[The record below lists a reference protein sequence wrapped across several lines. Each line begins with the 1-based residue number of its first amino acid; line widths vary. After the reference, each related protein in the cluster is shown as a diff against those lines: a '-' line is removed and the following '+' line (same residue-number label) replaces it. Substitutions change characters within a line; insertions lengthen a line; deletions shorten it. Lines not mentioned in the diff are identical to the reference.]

1 VDNPLVRVDPGLY
14 LWTIFVFLLLAFLLR
29 KFAWG
34 PLLKAL
40 DERQKTI
47 ASAVENARLARE
59 QLEQAQANAA
69 QVLTQA
75 RTDAEAFLVQAR
87 NDANVFRQEQRDKA
101 AAEAASITAN
111 AEKQIQRETAKA
123 VEMIRR
129 EAVDL
134 SVAMASKLIRRQ
146 VSPQDQ
152 EAILQESLKEIGRT
166 GN

>member
-1 VDNPLVRVDPGLY
+1 VDNPLVKVDPGLY
-14 LWTIFVFLLLAFLLR
+14 LWTIATFAVLAWALR
-29 KFAWG
+29 RYAWQ

-59 QLEQAQANAA
+59 QFEQAQANAS
-69 QVLTQA
+69 QVLAQA
-75 RTDAEAFLVQAR
+75 RTDAETLLVQAR
-87 NDANVFRQEQRDKA
+87 ADANVFRQELRDKA
-101 AAEAASITAN
+101 AAEAELITKN

-123 VEMIRR
+123 VELIRR

-146 VSPQDQ
+146 VSAQDQ
-152 EAILQESLKEIGRT
+152 ESLLQESLKEIGRT
-166 GN
+166 GQ

>member
-1 VDNPLVRVDPGLY
+1 VDNPLVKVDPGLF
-14 LWTIFVFLLLAFLLR
+14 LWTIATFLVLAFLLR

-40 DERQKTI
+40 EERQKTI
-47 ASAVENARLARE
+47 AAAVEHARLARE

-69 QVLTQA
+69 EAMAQA
-75 RTDAEAFLVQAR
+75 RREAEAFLVQAR
-87 NDANVFRQEQRDKA
+87 NDANQFRQELRDKA
-101 AAEAASITAN
+101 AAEADSITKN
-111 AEKQIQRETAKA
+111 AERQIQRETAKA
-123 VEMIRR
+123 VEAIRR

-152 EAILQESLKEIGRT
+152 ETLLQESLKEIGRT

>member
-14 LWTIFVFLLLAFLLR
+14 IWTIATFLVLAWLLR
-29 KFAWG
+29 KYAWQ

-59 QLEQAQANAA
+59 QLERAQEQAS
-69 QVLTQA
+69 QVLAQA
-75 RTDAEAFLVQAR
+75 RTDAEAVLVQAR
-87 NDANVFRQEQRDKA
+87 ADAGQFRQEQRAKA
-101 AAEAASITAN
+101 AAEAETITKN
-111 AEKQIQRETAKA
+111 AERQIQRETAKA
-123 VEMIRR
+123 VDAIRR

-146 VSPQDQ
+146 VSAQDQ
-152 EAILQESLKEIGRT
+152 EALLQESLKEIGRA
-166 GN
+166 GQ

>member
-1 VDNPLVRVDPGLY
+1 MDNPLVRVDPGLFI
-14 LWTIFVFLLLAFLLR
+14 WTIAVFLLLAFLLR
-29 KFAWG
+29 KYAWA

-40 DERQKTI
+40 EERQKTI
-47 ASAVENARLARE
+47 AAAVEHAREARE
-59 QLEQAQANAA
+59 QLEKAQANAA
-69 QVLTQA
+69 QVMAQA
-75 RTDAEAFLVQAR
+75 RSEAEAFLVQAR
-87 NDANVFRQEQRDKA
+87 NDANALRLELRDKA

-123 VEMIRR
+123 VETIRK

-134 SVAMASKLIRRQ
+134 SVAIASKLIRRQ

-152 EAILQESLKEIGRT
+152 EALLQESLKEIGRA